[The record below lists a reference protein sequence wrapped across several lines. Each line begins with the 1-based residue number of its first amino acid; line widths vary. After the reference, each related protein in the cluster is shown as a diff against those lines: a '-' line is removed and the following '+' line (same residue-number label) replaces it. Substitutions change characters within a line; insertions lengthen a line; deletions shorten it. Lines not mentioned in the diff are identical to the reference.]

1 MEEYLHAYVSS
12 GSASAGIWLYS
23 RQGTITPMS
32 RRDFLRLPTIGVPG
46 LLLGGLQVACAPA
59 APLVATPPPAKR
71 GPRREIRGICFDLF
85 TLFDPRS
92 VVQVAA
98 SIIGDQA
105 PTLCEAWRVR
115 MFEYSWLRVVA
126 NQYADFETVTNQ
138 ALLFAAKA
146 RGLTLSNE
154 ARRTLVEA
162 YSRLTPWADAEA
174 SLVAWRRDGIR
185 LAPLTNYSPT
195 MVERLL
201 ANAGFSTLFTSQIS
215 TDLAKTF
222 KPDPRAYSLGE
233 SRLGLAREEI
243 AFAAFGGW
251 DAAGARWFGFP
262 TFWVNRLGVPQEE
275 LVAPDGTGPTLAEL
289 RDFVARW

>member
-1 MEEYLHAYVSS
+1 
-12 GSASAGIWLYS
+12 
-23 RQGTITPMS
+23 
-32 RRDFLRLPTIGVPG
+32 
-46 LLLGGLQVACAPA
+46 
-59 APLVATPPPAKR
+59 
-71 GPRREIRGICFDLF
+71 
-85 TLFDPRS
+85 
-92 VVQVAA
+92 
-98 SIIGDQA
+98 
-105 PTLCEAWRVR
+105 

-126 NQYADFETVTNQ
+126 NQYVDFGTVTNE

-146 RGLTLSNE
+146 RGLALSDE
-154 ARRTLVEA
+154 ARRKLVEA

-174 SLVAWRRDGIR
+174 SLVAWKQDGIR

-201 ANAGFSTLFTSQIS
+201 ANAGFSTLFTAQIS

-222 KPDPRAYSLGE
+222 KPDPRAYGLGE
-233 SRLGLAREEI
+233 SRLGLSRDEI

-251 DAAGARWFGFP
+251 DAAGAKWFGFP

-275 LVAPDGTGPTLAEL
+275 LVEPDGTGPTLAEL